1 MNGPPTN
8 VDAPVSDA
16 PWKRWPWTIPGTDPR
31 WFTFPEAE
39 GDQGLGATTWF
50 VEGRLRGRT
59 TGREIAVM
67 AIFALNRIVA
77 PFRVE
82 LPAGFHV
89 FALFDLD
96 EGRYGTT
103 TEFDLPRPGRIRRAL
118 KLRTTPGLLDVSY
131 ETRAGRSRWSI
142 RRDAAG
148 APRPFRYSLDLVG
161 LDGQGRRMEAELDVD
176 VAKPPTPVGGDDLH
190 GVKTCCAQLGTFS
203 YFQTGLTMRGRV
215 AWGDLVDEFD
225 GDVGWID
232 RQFAREHFGAY
243 TDLRNSR
250 HRHEWRVLH
259 LDNGW
264 DLSAWQQFDAKRG
277 DRLVPFSG
285 VTAQGPD
292 GEVRTTTDFRVERLS
307 FVRDPRTLRARA
319 PLTSGPA
326 WLSDRFHL
334 SVRDWGLSVTAAPLV
349 PTPVH
354 GMPIEYWNGPVRL
367 VGEMAGRPVSGFGF
381 HERSKLWH
389 GPHDLVWVLRETLSH
404 LPSGGGAGRE
414 ARVLA
419 DRAWNCDVLLGRG
432 DRAGARRLLA
442 EEVAPGIDR
451 LPSPGRE
458 AARRVLDDLLAVL
471 G

>member
-8 VDAPVSDA
+8 VDAPVPDA
-16 PWKRWPWTIPGTDPR
+16 PWKRWPWTIRGTDPL

-96 EGRYGTT
+96 EGRYGTM

-131 ETRAGRSRWSI
+131 ETRAGRSRWSV

-148 APRPFRYSLDLVG
+148 APRPFRYALDLVG

-176 VAKPPTPVGGDDLH
+176 VAKPPAPVGGDDLH

-243 TDLRNSR
+243 TDLRNTR

-292 GEVRTTTDFRVERLS
+292 GEVRSTTDFRVERLS
-307 FVRDPRTLRARA
+307 FVRDPRILRARS

-334 SVRDWGLSVTAAPLV
+334 SVRDWGLSVTADPLV

-419 DRAWNCDVLLGRG
+419 DRAWNCDVLLARG

-451 LPSPGRE
+451 LPGPGRE
-458 AARRVLDDLLAVL
+458 SARRVFDDLLAVL